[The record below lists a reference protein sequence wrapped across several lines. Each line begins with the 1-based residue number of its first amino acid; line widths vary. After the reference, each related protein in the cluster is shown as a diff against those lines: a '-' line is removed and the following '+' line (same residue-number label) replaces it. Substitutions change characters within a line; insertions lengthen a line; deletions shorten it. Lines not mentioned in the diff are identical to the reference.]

1 MSGSVVTG
9 LYNHPLVTAC
19 LIHTYLVYTQ
29 CDSRDYRHNNV
40 VTAGG
45 NNLKV
50 NQEQQQEQ
58 QTKELSKQT

>member
-1 MSGSVVTG
+1 
-9 LYNHPLVTAC
+9 
-19 LIHTYLVYTQ
+19 VYAQ

-50 NQEQQQEQ
+50 NQEQHQEQ